1 MRSKIYIFIVDVLF
15 YRIYMLIIYKYSDAK
30 KKLKVNNFW
39 DCNLKKIAI
48 FLFFA
53 KLGKM

>member
-15 YRIYMLIIYKYSDAK
+15 YRRYMLIIYKYSDAK

-39 DCNLKKIAI
+39 D
-48 FLFFA
+48 
-53 KLGKM
+53 